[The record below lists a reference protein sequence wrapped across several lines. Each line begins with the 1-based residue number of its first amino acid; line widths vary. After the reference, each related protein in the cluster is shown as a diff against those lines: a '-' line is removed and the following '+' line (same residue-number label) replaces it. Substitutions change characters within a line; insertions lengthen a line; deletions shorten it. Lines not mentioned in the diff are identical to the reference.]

1 LVEGITLVSEADK
14 ADVAFRYYETILSS
28 ELSRSAALD
37 FSELGL
43 PRMDLSDLGRPIT
56 EEEVWEAIRD
66 LPLGKAPGP
75 DGFTGRFYRS
85 SWLIIKDD
93 LVRAFQAISAMD
105 CRSFHHLNEALLTL
119 LPKVDNPEALGDY
132 RPISLIHSFGKIF
145 SKIMANRFGPNLPRL
160 ISVNQSAFI
169 KGHQIR
175 DNFRYVL
182 GTART
187 LVIRKSLSVLFKI
200 DLAKAFDLVNWVFL
214 IDLLTAV
221 GYPITWTNWISVLLS
236 TASTKI
242 LLNGVSGR
250 RMCHGRGLRQGD
262 PLSPMLFVLVM
273 ECFSAMIKLADS
285 RGLFTPLRPRSI
297 KQRVSLYADDVVVFL
312 SRSCWILF

>member
-1 LVEGITLVSEADK
+1 
-14 ADVAFRYYETILSS
+14 
-28 ELSRSAALD
+28 
-37 FSELGL
+37 
-43 PRMDLSDLGRPIT
+43 
-56 EEEVWEAIRD
+56 
-66 LPLGKAPGP
+66 
-75 DGFTGRFYRS
+75 
-85 SWLIIKDD
+85 
-93 LVRAFQAISAMD
+93 
-105 CRSFHHLNEALLTL
+105 
-119 LPKVDNPEALGDY
+119 
-132 RPISLIHSFGKIF
+132 
-145 SKIMANRFGPNLPRL
+145 MANRFGPNLPRL